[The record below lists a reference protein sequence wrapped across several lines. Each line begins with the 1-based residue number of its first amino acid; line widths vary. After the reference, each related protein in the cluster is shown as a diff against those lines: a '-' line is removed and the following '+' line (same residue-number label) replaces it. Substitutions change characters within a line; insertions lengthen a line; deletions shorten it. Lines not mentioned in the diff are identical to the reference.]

1 MSNHTN
7 KVVADVMNQNFRMI
21 DGLVTVSDAVK
32 LLKQTR
38 SQVLIVEKRDSSDEF
53 GLVLLSDIAKKVL
66 ARNLSPE
73 RVNVYEIMSK
83 PALTVK
89 AQMQIRF
96 CARLFNKFGLT
107 MAPVVNKDDE
117 IIGVINYDDLVLSGL
132 SSL

>member
-21 DGLVTVSDAVK
+21 DGLVTVSDAVR
-32 LLKQTR
+32 LMKQTH
-38 SQVLIVEKRDSSDEF
+38 SQVLIVEKRDPSDEF

>member
-1 MSNHTN
+1 MSKQTV
-7 KVVADVMNQNFRMI
+7 KVVADIMNQHFHI
-21 DGLVTVSDAVK
+21 VDGLVTVADAVDLMK
-32 LLKQTR
+32 RTHAQA
-38 SQVLIVEKRDSSDEF
+38 LIVQKRDAQDEF

-66 ARNLSPE
+66 ARNLSPD

-83 PALTVK
+83 PALTIK
-89 AQMQIRF
+89 GQMQIRF

-107 MAPVVNKDDE
+107 MAPVVNKEDE

>member
-32 LLKQTR
+32 LMKQTR

-66 ARNLSPE
+66 ARNL
-73 RVNVYEIMSK
+73 
-83 PALTVK
+83 
-89 AQMQIRF
+89 
-96 CARLFNKFGLT
+96 
-107 MAPVVNKDDE
+107 
-117 IIGVINYDDLVLSGL
+117 
-132 SSL
+132 

>member
-1 MSNHTN
+1 MSQHKI
-7 KVVADVMNQNFRMI
+7 KVVMDVMNQNYCMV
-21 DGLVTVSDAVK
+21 DGLVTVADAVK
-32 LLKQTR
+32 LMRRENAQA
-38 SQVLIVEKRDSSDEF
+38 LIVEKRDDQDEY
-53 GLVLLSDIAKKVL
+53 GIVLLSDIAKKVL
-66 ARNLSPE
+66 ARNLSSE

-89 AQMQIRF
+89 ATMQIRF

-107 MAPVVNKDDE
+107 LAPVVNKEDE

>member
-1 MSNHTN
+1 MSNHIN

-32 LLKQTR
+32 LMKQTR

>member
-32 LLKQTR
+32 LMKQTR